1 MKLQFE
7 GQQWRVRIDED
18 ELETLLDGGTVHATS
33 HAAGRFSLRASVT
46 LTAATSP
53 TLEGDAAQ
61 WTLTLPEA
69 PVYELS
75 TRLPTRD
82 GLHFLLPAENEA
94 QSLQLRFDVDV
105 RDSARR
111 LKAARRD
118 D

>member
-1 MKLQFE
+1 MKLQIE

-18 ELETLLDGGTVHATS
+18 ELETLLDGGTVHTAS
-33 HAAGRFSLRASVT
+33 HAAGRFSLQASVT

-53 TLEGDAAQ
+53 TLQGDAAQ
-61 WTLTLPEA
+61 WTLTLPEV

-75 TRLPTRD
+75 QRLPSRD
-82 GLHFLLPAENEA
+82 GLYFVLPAENEA

-111 LKAARRD
+111 LKAARQD
-118 D
+118 G

>member
-18 ELETLLDGGTVHATS
+18 ELETLLDGGSVHAVS
-33 HAAGRFSLRASVT
+33 HAAGHFSQQASVT

-53 TLEGDAAQ
+53 TLQGDAAQ
-61 WTLTLPEA
+61 WTLTLPEV

-75 TRLPTRD
+75 QRLPTRD
-82 GLHFLLPAENEA
+82 GLHFVLPAESEA

-111 LKAARRD
+111 LKAARQD
-118 D
+118 G

>member
-18 ELETLLDGGTVHATS
+18 ELETLLDGGTVHTAS
-33 HAAGRFSLRASVT
+33 HAAGRFSLQASVT

-53 TLEGDAAQ
+53 TLQGDAAQ
-61 WTLTLPEA
+61 WTLTLPEV

-75 TRLPTRD
+75 QRLPTRD
-82 GLHFLLPAENEA
+82 GLHFVLPAENEA

-118 D
+118 G